1 MGVVELAPKMRKVQ
15 KMSNLSLLRSVYADV
30 ETYGTLIDKVIG
42 QLGEAGTGQLN
53 PDQKKLGRLLI
64 DASNQGI
71 TSQSVEALT
80 FDSLLRSSTGEPF
93 AGMKQ
98 LGEHLLSSQ
107 VDVSCQ
113 KQLES
118 LAQQL
123 ERERAAIA
131 RRLRRL

>member
-1 MGVVELAPKMRKVQ
+1 
-15 KMSNLSLLRSVYADV
+15 MSNLSLLRSVHADV
-30 ETYGTLIDKVIG
+30 QVYGTLIDKVIA
-42 QLGEAGTGQLN
+42 QMGEAGTGQLN

-98 LGEHLLSSQ
+98 LGEHLLGGR
-107 VDVSCQ
+107 VDVSYQ
-113 KQLES
+113 KQLET
-118 LAQQL
+118 LAQRLEL
-123 ERERAAIA
+123 ERVEIA
-131 RRLRRL
+131 RQLRGR